1 MHSSATSEI
10 PNRRHPS
17 VLPIQ
22 SAFLASWGIY
32 SLAGLRAILT
42 QYPHTAP
49 CWNCCMR
56 RELTTNPTYTRF
68 GLVSALAWFRH
79 FLAPGLA
86 GLAGSLW
93 PGLASPGWRFG
104 CFPGCTVSLSG
115 LRWRASWDSPGVLRI
130 GPGIGALSLCFLA
143 SWRAWLLVM
152 ASWRALPGCWPG
164 VPGVPG
170 WPGCSLWLPG
180 FLASWRAWLA
190 SWRALA
196 FGYESARP
204 TLSARLR
211 YRRGFGHV
219 YGLRLA
225 GVPAHCEACASCLC
239 ACLARYGLA
248 CASLARYGKVS
259 AWLVPTS

>member
-1 MHSSATSEI
+1 MAW
-10 PNRRHPS
+10 PGFAWLALRL
-17 VLPIQ
+17 LPWLHCQ
-22 SAFLASWGIY
+22 LVGA
-32 SLAGLRAILT
+32 SLA
-42 QYPHTAP
+42 
-49 CWNCCMR
+49 C
-56 RELTTNPTYTRF
+56 
-68 GLVSALAWFRH
+68 
-79 FLAPGLA
+79 FLGQP
-86 GLAGSLW
+86 
-93 PGLASPGWRFG
+93 
-104 CFPGCTVSLSG
+104 
-115 LRWRASWDSPGVLRI
+115 WRASLRPWYRGLVALLPG
-130 GPGIGALSLCFLA
+130 FLA
-143 SWRAWLLVM
+143 CLVARYGFLACLAWLLAWRAWRAWLAWLLVM
-152 ASWRALPGCWPG
+152 AW
-164 VPGVPG
+164 
-170 WPGCSLWLPG
+170 PG